1 MYGQYC
7 IVKTTIEIQ
16 DALFEQAKRYARR
29 SRRSLRAVVEEGL
42 RRVLTDAR
50 PAGAYQLPDESVGEP
65 GGTDPLEAMSW
76 QDLRA
81 EIYGEPPA
89 R

>member
-1 MYGQYC
+1 M
-7 IVKTTIEIQ
+7 KTTIEIQ
-16 DALFEQAKRYARR
+16 DHLLERAKRFAQR
-29 SRRSLRAVVEEGL
+29 SHLPLRAVVEEGL
-42 RRVLTDAR
+42 RRVLAEERPPERFELVDA
-50 PAGAYQLPDESVGEP
+50 SVGDP
-65 GGTDPLEAMSW
+65 HAPDPLERFSW